1 MAPVTGGAR
10 AAIPTPIVP
19 AETPDLPAAGV
30 YDLRVA
36 LRARSSTHERDAIS
50 VLLVED
56 DDGDALIV
64 DDLLSDAL
72 PGATIERSRTFADA
86 LVELDAGID
95 CVLLDLKL
103 PDAEG
108 LDTVVRIR
116 AQAPNTPLIVLT
128 GLDHEAAGMA
138 AVDAGAQDYLVKG
151 EVDGAQLARAIRYA
165 IVRRQAADAQQQL
178 RLADAQAREIVRLER
193 GLAPRPLISDRS
205 VWIASRYRSGR
216 NRALLGGDFFDIAED
231 PHGRV
236 RAVVGDVCGHGPD
249 EAAIGVCLRAAWRA
263 LAVAGVDSE
272 LALST
277 LERVLEHEREIPL
290 LFTTLCT
297 LEVEL
302 TQSTASLVLAGH
314 PPPILID
321 STSVSTIASAP
332 SGPPIGLLN
341 GSWSPTLLQLP
352 AEWAMLMYTDGISEG
367 KIGDGPERLGTDG
380 LQRLI
385 SEHIASHPH
394 WRQQPDALLAQ
405 LIAQA
410 QELNGGELNDDVA
423 MLLIGARPQSAKS
436 A

>member
-10 AAIPTPIVP
+10 AAIPTPIAP
-19 AETPDLPAAGV
+19 AETHGRTAAGV

-72 PGATIERSRTFADA
+72 PSARITRSRTFADA

-108 LDTVVRIR
+108 LDTVVRVR

-216 NRALLGGDFFDIAED
+216 NRALLGGDFFDVAED
-231 PHGRV
+231 PRGRL

-263 LAVAGVDSE
+263 LAVAGVDSA

-277 LERVLEHEREIPL
+277 HERVLEHEREIPL

-321 STSVSTIASAP
+321 RTSVSAISSAP
-332 SGPPIGLLN
+332 SGPPVGLLN
-341 GSWSPTLLQLP
+341 GSWTPTLLQLP
-352 AEWAMLMYTDGISEG
+352 AEWAMLLYTDGISEG

-385 SEHIASHPH
+385 SEHIASHPS
-394 WRQQPDALLAQ
+394 WRQQPDALLAA
-405 LIAQA
+405 LIRRAE
-410 QELNGGELNDDVA
+410 ELNGGELNDDVA
-423 MLLIGARPQSAKS
+423 MLLIGSRAHNAEG